1 MFNLGTKT
9 KLVIFDMAGTII
21 NEKGIIYKSIDNTL
35 QKIGIETYDKHLW
48 PGRDKKE
55 ILHEQIKMHYSKQS
69 KNTDKKSIN
78 NLVDDAEEY
87 LLDNLFDEYFNGNN
101 IQLFPNTIPLFN
113 DLRMNNIKIGLNTGY
128 PKCLQEKII
137 DGLKLH
143 NHIDVYT
150 SSSEFKHGRPYP
162 YMIYDLMEKSGVSN
176 FDEVIKV
183 GDTKNDILEG
193 INAGCGK
200 SIGVLTG
207 AGKKEELQKFTK
219 YIVED
224 ISDVSRFI

>member
-1 MFNLGTKT
+1 
-9 KLVIFDMAGTII
+9 
-21 NEKGIIYKSIDNTL
+21 
-35 QKIGIETYDKHLW
+35 
-48 PGRDKKE
+48 
-55 ILHEQIKMHYSKQS
+55 MHYSKQS
-69 KNTDKKSIN
+69 KNTDKKRIN

-87 LLDNLFDEYFNGNN
+87 LLDDLFDEYFNGNN
-101 IQLFPNTIPLFN
+101 IKLFPNTIPLFN

-162 YMIYDLMEKSGVSN
+162 YMIYDLMEKSGVGN
-176 FDEVIKV
+176 FNEVIKV